1 MTSSS
6 ACPPVNQP
14 VLLGLRDAAIGGHET
29 CSFDTN
35 KIGGLPECSP
45 QLTMLYPVCGVCSYP
60 LIHLVQIYCPLEGS
74 PFHRVFNVF
83 ACGRVGCRGNTERW
97 KILRSQHLD
106 TQVGKKQE
114 CSDQQREI
122 TSAKDWCEE
131 ADDWGLNE
139 EAEAQGDMSQHL
151 LTTSASKVST
161 STAEAE
167 CTDNFHNLSLSE
179 PGQGLVLP
187 LSYIVLPSHHISV
200 MDEEDYTGCID
211 VHHAQK
217 LLKEYQQREGVDV
230 EQLLSESFSA
240 KGEQEKYEKSEMKTR
255 DLLFH
260 QFKKRISVCQE
271 QILRYSWKGQPLFIT
286 SPPST
291 FPDVVPRCCVCGS
304 DRDFEFQ
311 LMPALISILTHL
323 DNSLSLE
330 FGTVLVYTCE
340 KSCWPS
346 GQSSPLEEFPFI
358 QEDPDERYFR

>member
-1 MTSSS
+1 MQQLGGMK
-6 ACPPVNQP
+6 PVHS
-14 VLLGLRDAAIGGHET
+14 I
-29 CSFDTN
+29 
-35 KIGGLPECSP
+35 
-45 QLTMLYPVCGVCSYP
+45 LTK
-60 LIHLVQIYCPLEGS
+60 LVDY
-74 PFHRVFNVF
+74 
-83 ACGRVGCRGNTERW
+83 RW